1 MTNTHIKSKSDL
13 IQAITASHSRAEHS
27 IKFARA
33 AMDKAIS
40 DRLET
45 AALVETYQR
54 KAKHTI
60 CDDLRGIMSGE
71 AVKDHMCLHRI
82 SKRRAL
88 KADKRQLTIVGLLD
102 KQTRNVAARVAPTK
116 TVSTIMTKASK
127 ELTKK
132 LRTRPVNAWTVEEKE
147 NFKRSLAPYLEILK
161 EAQG

>member
-1 MTNTHIKSKSDL
+1 MNKHIKSKADL
-13 IQAITASHSRAEHS
+13 ITAITASHDKAEHA
-27 IKFARA
+27 IKYARA
-33 AMDKAIS
+33 AMNKAIAC
-40 DRLET
+40 RLET
-45 AALVETYQR
+45 AALVEAYQR

-60 CDDLRGIMSGE
+60 CHDLRGVMSGE

-82 SKRRAL
+82 SRRRAL
-88 KADKRQLTIVGLLD
+88 KSDKRQLSIVGLLD